1 MQKVR
6 GILIGRMQPVHN
18 GHMEVIKQI
27 LNEVDEIIIGIGS
40 AQASH
45 ELKDPFTAGE
55 RVVMM
60 SQALAERDI
69 DPSRYYIIPMQ
80 DINFNAIWVSHVKM
94 LTPPFN
100 IVYSGNPLVKQLFSE
115 EGYEVRQPPLY
126 DRLHL
131 SGSEVRR
138 RILNDENWQELGN
151 SLNQIAHRLIG
162 DNRFIDEMEP
172 KLVGRTGDGRDIV
185 VTWQRSEWSFRDFP
199 EDIVGGPSDRDDEHS
214 INMGV
219 IYLYESKDD
228 PLDGRITPINK
239 WSDALSRNPVFF
251 KTTAE
256 TKRMRELAQERI
268 GWLKK
273 LNEELE
279 DKQIIVKIGLKPDPE
294 YGFDDDQFEYIWFE
308 PTEFCGDRFTATL
321 TQDAFYVDG
330 MVEGVQRECTY
341 DEIVDWRVYTPQES
355 YNPDNIFKYLSE

>member
-27 LNEVDEIIIGIGS
+27 LDEVDEIIIGIGS

-55 RVVMM
+55 RIVMM

-115 EGYEVRQPPLY
+115 EGYEVKQPPLY

-131 SGSEVRR
+131 SGTEVRR
-138 RILNDENWQELGN
+138 RILNDENWQELV
-151 SLNQIAHRLIG
+151 
-162 DNRFIDEMEP
+162 P
-172 KLVGRTGDGRDIV
+172 K
-185 VTWQRSEWSFRDFP
+185 
-199 EDIVGGPSDRDDEHS
+199 
-214 INMGV
+214 
-219 IYLYESKDD
+219 
-228 PLDGRITPINK
+228 
-239 WSDALSRNPVFF
+239 A
-251 KTTAE
+251 
-256 TKRMRELAQERI
+256 
-268 GWLKK
+268 
-273 LNEELE
+273 
-279 DKQIIVKIGLKPDPE
+279 
-294 YGFDDDQFEYIWFE
+294 
-308 PTEFCGDRFTATL
+308 
-321 TQDAFYVDG
+321 
-330 MVEGVQRECTY
+330 
-341 DEIVDWRVYTPQES
+341 IVDLINEISGVERLK
-355 YNPDNIFKYLSE
+355 NLSVKEVSDL

>member
-60 SQALAERDI
+60 SQALAEKDI

-94 LTPPFN
+94 LTPPFS

-115 EGYEVRQPPLY
+115 EGFEVNQPPLY

-131 SGSEVRR
+131 SGTEVRR
-138 RILNDENWQELGN
+138 RMLENLNWEELV
-151 SLNQIAHRLIG
+151 
-162 DNRFIDEMEP
+162 P
-172 KLVGRTGDGRDIV
+172 K
-185 VTWQRSEWSFRDFP
+185 
-199 EDIVGGPSDRDDEHS
+199 
-214 INMGV
+214 
-219 IYLYESKDD
+219 
-228 PLDGRITPINK
+228 
-239 WSDALSRNPVFF
+239 A
-251 KTTAE
+251 TAE
-256 TKRMRELAQERI
+256 LINEINGVERLKNLSNKEVSEL
-268 GWLKK
+268 
-273 LNEELE
+273 
-279 DKQIIVKIGLKPDPE
+279 
-294 YGFDDDQFEYIWFE
+294 
-308 PTEFCGDRFTATL
+308 
-321 TQDAFYVDG
+321 
-330 MVEGVQRECTY
+330 
-341 DEIVDWRVYTPQES
+341 
-355 YNPDNIFKYLSE
+355 